1 MSYSVSLS
9 RGTTIDT
16 EKCVEN
22 IGNRFD
28 MVLVAAARAR
38 EIRRKNRHS
47 DRREHVFAEVT
58 SLLEIQQGKIGQG
71 YTAWRQKIV
80 PPSGQPVTK

>member
-38 EIRRKNRHS
+38 EIRRKNRAS
-47 DRREHVFAEVT
+47 ERREHVFAEVT

-71 YTAWRQKIV
+71 YTSWRQETV
-80 PPSGQPVTK
+80 RTGRPPAEK

>member
-28 MVLVAAARAR
+28 MVIVGAARAR
-38 EIRRKNRHS
+38 EIRRKNQSSH
-47 DRREHVFAEVT
+47 RREHVSAVVST
-58 SLLEIQQGKIGQG
+58 LLEIQKGEIGKG
-71 YTAWRQKIV
+71 YTAWCQETIRSGR
-80 PPSGQPVTK
+80 PPAEK